1 MGRYFR
7 ITEIDDATFTRATGE
22 YLDCSQLSI
31 LSMVTYMWRSTRK
44 LRARFL
50 SSWRASIMPAD
61 TRQTSTQ
68 KRPVFRL
75 EVLHMTCRV

>member
-7 ITEIDDATFTRATGE
+7 ITEIDDAAFTRATGE
-22 YLDCSQLSI
+22 YLDCYPFP
-31 LSMVTYMWRSTRK
+31 SMATYMWRSTRK
-44 LRARFL
+44 PRARFL
-50 SSWRASIMPAD
+50 SGWSASIMPAD
-61 TRQTSTQ
+61 TRQMSTQ